1 MELDLCTQLDTDL
14 FSESLGV
21 LPTLTS
27 PDTDDGEAPTGLPA
41 PPTSED
47 LEPGPTNSSGRYNL
61 RRTSI
66 DNRVKTERKRRTP
79 KAPKPKSKPAPL
91 SKYRRRTANGR
102 ERSRMSQINTAFET
116 LRRAMPTEDPDYATD
131 EKKVTKISTLRLAMR
146 YINELRIILGQE
158 DMLSLSSASSA
169 ASSSAGSVSGNERCF
184 SPAHSTGDSVDS
196 GDSGRTSLSP
206 VATSSLDSEGEL
218 THAGTDGWR

>member
-1 MELDLCTQLDTDL
+1 MEIDLCTQLDTDL

-27 PDTDDGEAPTGLPA
+27 PATEDDEKETPTTPSHPEDTPE
-41 PPTSED
+41 TSHD
-47 LEPGPTNSSGRYNL
+47 SGRYNL

-66 DNRVKTERKRRTP
+66 DNRVKTDRKRCSP
-79 KAPKPKSKPAPL
+79 KEPKPKSRPAPL

-116 LRRAMPTEDPDYATD
+116 LRRAMPGENVD
-131 EKKVTKISTLRLAMR
+131 EKKVTKISTLRLAMQ

-158 DMLSLSSASSA
+158 DLM
-169 ASSSAGSVSGNERCF
+169 SSSSSSSSTSSGSVRSF

-196 GDSGRTSLSP
+196 GDSGQTSP
-206 VATSSLDSEGEL
+206 IAGSSLDSEGES
-218 THAGTDGWR
+218 THTSTDGWR

>member
-21 LPTLTS
+21 LPALTS
-27 PDTDDGEAPTGLPA
+27 PDTGDDEKETPTTPSH
-41 PPTSED
+41 PEDTPETSTD
-47 LEPGPTNSSGRYNL
+47 NGRYNL

-66 DNRVKTERKRRTP
+66 DNRVKTERKRSSP
-79 KAPKPKSKPAPL
+79 KEPKPKSKPAPL

-116 LRRAMPTEDPDYATD
+116 LRRAMPGETAD
-131 EKKVTKISTLRLAMR
+131 EKKVTKISTLRLAMQ
-146 YINELRIILGQE
+146 YINELRIILGHE
-158 DMLSLSSASSA
+158 DLM
-169 ASSSAGSVSGNERCF
+169 SSSSSSSSGSVRCF

-196 GDSGRTSLSP
+196 GDSGQTSP
-206 VATSSLDSEGEL
+206 TAGSSLDSEGES
-218 THAGTDGWR
+218 THTPTDGWR